1 MNTELSDHIEA
12 LLFYKGEPVS
22 VRDLSRMAGVGEVE
36 TREALAVLKERLTG
50 GIRLVLDSDRA
61 LLATA
66 PEYTASIESLIKEE
80 FSKDLGKAGSETL
93 AIVLYMGPIT
103 RARIDHIRG
112 VNSTFVLRHLSVR
125 GLVEKIQNP
134 DDSRS
139 MLYRPTLELLAHLG
153 VGAVADLPEY
163 EAIRNELAGFERR
176 GEGDDAEALKSTQE
190 EEDDPSFGGEDFDDT
205 DDLFYEEE
213 HA

>member
-1 MNTELSDHIEA
+1 MSYSLSDHIEA
-12 LLFYKGEPVS
+12 LLFYKGEPVL

-50 GIRLVLDSDRA
+50 GIRLVLDSDRV

-80 FSKDLGKAGSETL
+80 LSKDLGKAGSEAL

-103 RARIDHIRG
+103 RARVDHIRG
-112 VNSTFVLRHLSVR
+112 VNSTFALRHLLVR
-125 GLVEKIQNP
+125 GLVEKISNP

-153 VGAVADLPEY
+153 VGMVEDLPDY
-163 EAIRNELAGFERR
+163 EAVRKELMQFENRT
-176 GEGDDAEALKSTQE
+176 DMVSSDIQK
-190 EEDDPSFGGEDFDDT
+190 EDSADDT
-205 DDLFYEEE
+205 DDTPLDDDTYYEEDIE
-213 HA
+213 K